1 MKSKLQLLK
10 DIAEFLNAE
19 THRQSM
25 IDGALKLLIDHSIFE
40 AGWIFFI
47 NERGVHELSAHYQ
60 LPPSLEYDDNRY
72 LCQDKCWCVN
82 KFNKNELSK
91 ATNIVACSRLERAA
105 RERPYENSDFTHHAT
120 VPLMSGDETFGL
132 LNVATPSTKEFQKDE
147 LDLLE
152 SVAFQLGSSLK
163 RLDLTVRERENM
175 IIQERQRLA
184 RELHDSVNQM
194 LFSIGITSHAAQAIK
209 DTKQSSMAFTRIED
223 TAKYAMEEM
232 KALIWQLKPI
242 GLENGIIE
250 AIKNYGKI
258 LQLEVIVSVSGF
270 YNVPDKM
277 EIEIYR
283 IIQEGMNNVRKHAKT
298 NIVKILISNDE
309 SCIDISIQD
318 DGQGFN
324 PSTTDQFSHGLSNM
338 KERTMNM
345 QGQFDIRTSEGQG
358 TIININIPK
367 GGR

>member
-10 DIAEFLNAE
+10 EIAEFLNAE

-25 IDGALKLLIDHSIFE
+25 IDGALKLLIDNSIFE
-40 AGWIFFI
+40 TGWLFFI

-60 LPPSLEYDDNRY
+60 LPPSLEYDENRF

-82 KFNKNELSK
+82 RFNKNELSK
-91 ATNIVACSRLERAA
+91 ATNIVACSRLELAA
-105 RERPYENSDFTHHAT
+105 RERPDENSNFTHHAT

-163 RLDLTVRERENM
+163 RLDLTISERENM

-194 LFSIGITSHAAQAIK
+194 LFSIGITSHVAKSLK
-209 DTKQSSMAFTRIED
+209 DSKKSEMAFLRIED

-258 LQLEVIVSVSGF
+258 LQLEVDVTVNGF
-270 YNVPDKM
+270 YDVPDRM

-298 NIVKILISNDE
+298 NQVNIFISNE
-309 SCIDISIQD
+309 ETNIDITIKD
-318 DGQGFN
+318 EGQGFN
-324 PSTTDQFSHGLSNM
+324 PDLTDQVSHGLSNM
-338 KERTMNM
+338 KDRTMSMN
-345 QGQFDIRTSEGQG
+345 GRFDIRTSVGDG
-358 TIININIPK
+358 TVINITIPK
-367 GGR
+367 ES